1 MRDAL
6 AAATLLLCST
16 FFIAGLMLTAPVAPG
31 QAVAAIFPPWL
42 DKTEILG
49 AVSTAG
55 GRMLRH
61 GGVDSVALVRLE
73 TPDDALAGKRRAVEN
88 ASETLDILD
97 EIKLGL
103 LVGEVPS
110 HKLEGLLERVQQERE
125 GLDDPELED
134 LLDHIDL
141 RARVELAKY
150 GR

>member
-1 MRDAL
+1 MKVVSSQR
-6 AAATLLLCST
+6 AAPSR
-16 FFIAGLMLTAPVAPG
+16 
-31 QAVAAIFPPWL
+31 
-42 DKTEILG
+42 
-49 AVSTAG
+49 STAKSAGAKPSGATFSPDMGPVSGPVG
-55 GRMLRH
+55 GEVAGISSLTSISSLLAVQ
-61 GGVDSVALVRLE
+61 GVE

-103 LVGEVPS
+103 LVGEVPG